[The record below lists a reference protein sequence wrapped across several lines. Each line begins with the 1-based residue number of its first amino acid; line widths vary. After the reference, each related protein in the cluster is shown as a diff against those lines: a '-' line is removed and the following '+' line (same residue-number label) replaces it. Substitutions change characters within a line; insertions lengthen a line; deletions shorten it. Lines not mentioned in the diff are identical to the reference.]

1 MQTKY
6 GIDASFTAETIRSTY
21 SLMNIPIKHELTDIK
36 RKEMKQSH
44 FKIQELLVKEE
55 KILFILYIRKVFLK
69 IDENSSIAT

>member
-1 MQTKY
+1 
-6 GIDASFTAETIRSTY
+6 
-21 SLMNIPIKHELTDIK
+21 MNIPIKHELTDIK

>member
-1 MQTKY
+1 MVYLQFNEHKN
-6 GIDASFTAETIRSTY
+6 
-21 SLMNIPIKHELTDIK
+21 LNMNLTDIK
-36 RKEMKQSH
+36 SLRMKQSH